1 MACLPQRHSTVHLLN
16 AHGAFAIQRLPKL
29 MKWQQRPD
37 SFAQIVGKILLSPLF
52 MQVVHGKWLFGDVEF
67 K

>member
-1 MACLPQRHSTVHLLN
+1 
-16 AHGAFAIQRLPKL
+16 
-29 MKWQQRPD
+29 MKWQRPPD